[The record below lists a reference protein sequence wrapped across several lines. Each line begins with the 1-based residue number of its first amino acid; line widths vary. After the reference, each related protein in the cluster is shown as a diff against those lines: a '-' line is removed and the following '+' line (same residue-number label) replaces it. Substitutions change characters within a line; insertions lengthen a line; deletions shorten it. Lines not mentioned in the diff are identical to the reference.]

1 MNVVTIF
8 FQVVLP
14 VFLIFGAGFL
24 LQRASML
31 DIRSISNLAI
41 YILTPC
47 LVFRTFYTSPL
58 NMDYLFM
65 VIFSLVLMT
74 VLISI
79 TKLYA
84 KIRKLSV
91 QDESGMILSTAFMN
105 VGNYGTPIILFAYG
119 QTAFDLAITFMV
131 LQSIIMN
138 IFGVYYAARGKA
150 SMTFAVKAIFKMP
163 ATYATVVALWLNV
176 FSIPFPQPFF
186 STIDLVAEAA
196 IPVVMLIL
204 GMQLAMIEWKAFD
217 WEKISV
223 GVCIRMIFSPLL
235 AYGITLF
242 LPIDELLRNVLVVAA
257 AMPSAATIVMYAVR
271 FDAKPKLVSTI
282 TLVTTL
288 VSLVSITFIIWILS

>member
-1 MNVVTIF
+1 
-8 FQVVLP
+8 
-14 VFLIFGAGFL
+14 
-24 LQRASML
+24 
-31 DIRSISNLAI
+31 
-41 YILTPC
+41 
-47 LVFRTFYTSPL
+47 
-58 NMDYLFM
+58 
-65 VIFSLVLMT
+65 
-74 VLISI
+74 
-79 TKLYA
+79 
-84 KIRKLSV
+84 
-91 QDESGMILSTAFMN
+91 
-105 VGNYGTPIILFAYG
+105 
-119 QTAFDLAITFMV
+119 
-131 LQSIIMN
+131 MN

-150 SMTFAVKAIFKMP
+150 SMIFAVKAIFKMP
-163 ATYATVVALWLNV
+163 ATYATVVALGLNV
-176 FSIPFPQPFF
+176 FSIPFPLPFF

-223 GVCIRMIFSPLL
+223 GVCIRMVLSPLL